1 MNEYQKMFLFY
12 VFIYYVIKGGIVA
25 ALYITIKV
33 MMNKALQSHEQFKTQ
48 YMQRRAE
55 EEERWKAAYK
65 PKDPAPAKSLDLSQ
79 LVTNPNS
86 FTAYSSVG
94 RGCLNLGYPHRM
106 LANS

>member
-12 VFIYYVIKGGIVA
+12 VLIYYVIKGGVVA

-33 MMNKALQSHEQFKTQ
+33 MMNKAFKSHEQFKTQ

-65 PKDPAPAKSLDLSQ
+65 AKDPAPVKSVDLSQ
-79 LVTNPNS
+79 LVTNPKS

-94 RGCLNLGYPHRM
+94 HGYLNLGYTHKM